1 MAATSP
7 PIGRERFSEWLAY
20 IQRLLEVVDSGKSIP
35 LGPSPAPPVPPSISA
50 SKAEAGKV
58 VYCAPHPD
66 DESLS
71 GALAVRLRLEEGARV
86 TNVAVTLGS
95 DPTQRERRRR
105 ELESACRVLGF
116 DLVIPD
122 AVRSSA
128 RRGLNR
134 VNSAA
139 REAEPEEW
147 ARGVQALAAIL
158 DCEQPEA
165 VFAPH
170 ASDFNSTHIG
180 THQLVLDAL
189 DVHLS
194 RRPGARVILIE
205 TEYWR
210 GLAEPNLMVAV
221 TPELAAIQ
229 LTAAAEHGGEMRRAP
244 FHLLHPCRLLDN
256 ARRGSEVVGGQ
267 GRAAQRF
274 ALAELYRVSFRRGSK
289 TISPRPGGRILPPF
303 ERATLGWLRREFWPA
318 A

>member
-7 PIGRERFSEWLAY
+7 PIGSECFSDWLVY
-20 IQRLLEVVDSGKSIP
+20 VQRLLGAVDSGKSIP
-35 LGPSPAPPVPPSISA
+35 LGPSPAPPVPPAVSA
-50 SKAEAGKV
+50 SKAEAAKV

-86 TNVAVTLGS
+86 TNIAVTLGS

-116 DLVIPD
+116 DLVIPGL
-122 AVRSSA
+122 AKSSPPM
-128 RRGLNR
+128 GFDR

-139 REAEPEEW
+139 RKAEPEEW
-147 ARGVQALAAIL
+147 ARSVQTLVAIL
-158 DCEQPEA
+158 DREQPEA

-189 DVHLS
+189 GVHLS
-194 RRPGARVILIE
+194 RRPGASVILIE

-267 GRAAQRF
+267 GMAAQPF
-274 ALAELYRVSFRRGSK
+274 AFAELYRVSFRRGSE
-289 TISPRPGGRILPPF
+289 TISPRPAGRILPPF
-303 ERATLGWLRREFWPA
+303 ERATLDWLRRQFWPGA
-318 A
+318 